1 MEQDRQVRR
10 GEVYFA
16 DLSPIVGSEQGG
28 VRPVLVLQNDVGN
41 KNSPTTVVAV
51 ITSRKDKN
59 KLPTHIEIKCSG
71 LYRKSTVLLEQLRTI
86 DKSRLINKVGEVNT
100 GTMTRIDKA
109 VLVCLGVGERRHIIK

>member
-1 MEQDRQVRR
+1 MKQDRQVRR

-41 KNSPTTVVAV
+41 KNSPTTIVAV
-51 ITSRKDKN
+51 ITSRKGKS
-59 KLPTHIEIKCSG
+59 KLPTHIEIRRSG
-71 LYRKSTVLLEQLRTI
+71 LHRKSTVLLEQLRTI
-86 DKSRLINKVGEVNT
+86 DKSRLINKVGEVNA

-109 VLVCLGVGERRHIIK
+109 VLVCLGVAER